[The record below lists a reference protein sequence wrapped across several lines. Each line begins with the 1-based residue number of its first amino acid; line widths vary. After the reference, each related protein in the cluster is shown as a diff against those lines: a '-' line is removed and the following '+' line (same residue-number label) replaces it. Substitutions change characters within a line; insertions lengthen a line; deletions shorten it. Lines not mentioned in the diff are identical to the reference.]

1 MSGGGAAVTLNT
13 NKKGTAARESLSS
26 SGLSVSEKGGGG
38 NNDRH
43 HHHHHHHHHPPLLT
57 HNNDTFYSHV
67 DVLASVSGSMGPHEQ
82 KALSLQHPIWEFTG
96 TGVVFVAGVPE
107 NRVSV
112 LFQQLRFE
120 EGSQSYSFVVVNAG
134 CERLV
139 LNREPVRLI
148 LFSLPTR
155 SVSGQSLALNPPLVE
170 FPPALRTVCKP
181 FVIPLSKQHVF
192 VRAKICG
199 PAWYTGSQLGV
210 AVDPS
215 WRLCSVAVTHV
226 PEGLERMQER
236 MLRRMDAYGPVAE
249 DDDVHLD
256 VYKVAYKKNVLYML
270 LVCMPRT
277 YSESALAA
285 SAVASADTILFSGV
299 FNRRPQ
305 PAAELHKPSV
315 AVAFNTTC
323 NSVADGYVPVIDPY
337 AHINQFTTP
346 TRDTVGLFVPDC
358 CGADA
363 RALYH
368 ACTWSSHKMFL
379 PKVDTAGQISSSL
392 SPPPPSTTTAAAA
405 AADDEGEA
413 AAATEKM
420 MIASAGG
427 GGAAKRPKKLAEE
440 VGRIFFLCRERAGV
454 PVKDLHAPP
463 DEVSVVV
470 SQTHMVLHPLG
481 VLVRLDALNP
491 ICVSP
496 RPQKGFN
503 PAQTKARAELQH
515 ISEHFSNLY
524 LEEIRM
530 LNSFLGG
537 EHRTAVEATVAESRK
552 FVSDAG
558 PWVPWNL
565 CDHQYKQDI
574 RLDLRF

>member
-1 MSGGGAAVTLNT
+1 MSATA
-13 NKKGTAARESLSS
+13 KKGGTAATKDSA
-26 SGLSVSEKGGGG
+26 GLSVSSGKAGSGGGKHA
-38 NNDRH
+38 H
-43 HHHHHHHHHPPLLT
+43 HG
-57 HNNDTFYSHV
+57 NDTFYSHV
-67 DVLASVSGSMGPHEQ
+67 DVLASVSGSMEPHEQ
-82 KALSLQHPIWEFTG
+82 KVLSLQHPIWEFTG

-107 NRVSV
+107 NRVAV
-112 LFQQLRFE
+112 LFQQLRFDE
-120 EGSQSYSFVVVNAG
+120 SSQSYSFVVVNAG
-134 CERLV
+134 CDRLV
-139 LNREPVRLI
+139 LEREPVRLL

-155 SVSGQSLALNPPLVE
+155 SVSGQSLPLNPPLVE

-199 PAWYTGSQLGV
+199 LAWYTGSQLGV

-215 WRLCSVAVTHV
+215 WKLCSVAVTHV
-226 PEGLERMQER
+226 PEGLERMQDH

-256 VYKVAYKKNVLYML
+256 VYRVAYKKNVLYML

-277 YSESALAA
+277 YSEAALAS

-299 FNRRPQ
+299 LNRRPQ
-305 PAAELHKPSV
+305 PVTELHKPSV

-323 NSVADGYVPVIDPY
+323 NSVSDGYIPVVDPY
-337 AHINQFTTP
+337 THINQFSTP

-358 CGADA
+358 GSDA

-368 ACTWSSHKMFL
+368 CCTWSSHKMFL
-379 PKVDTAGQISSSL
+379 PKVDTATGPASSLPSSL
-392 SPPPPSTTTAAAA
+392 S
-405 AADDEGEA
+405 DD
-413 AAATEKM
+413 
-420 MIASAGG
+420 GG
-427 GGAAKRPKKLAEE
+427 SGGSGGSGRTVVSNAKRLKLAE

-463 DEVSVVV
+463 DEVSAVV

-496 RPQKGFN
+496 MPQKGFN

-515 ISEHFSNLY
+515 ISEHFPNLY

-530 LNSFLGG
+530 LNAFLGG
-537 EHRTAVEATVAESRK
+537 EHRTAVEAAIAESRK

-558 PWVPWNL
+558 PWVPWDL
-565 CDHQYKQDI
+565 CDHQYKQNI
-574 RLDLRF
+574 KLDLRL

>member
-1 MSGGGAAVTLNT
+1 MSAT
-13 NKKGTAARESLSS
+13 KKGTAGKN
-26 SGLSVSEKGGGG
+26 SGLSVSSGKAGHANGGGG
-38 NNDRH
+38 GGSK
-43 HHHHHHHHHPPLLT
+43 HP

-67 DVLASVSGSMGPHEQ
+67 NVLASVSGSMEPHEQ
-82 KALSLQHPIWEFTG
+82 KVLSLQHPIWEFTG

-120 EGSQSYSFVVVNAG
+120 ESSQSYSFVVVNAG
-134 CERLV
+134 CDRLV
-139 LNREPVRLI
+139 LNREPVKLI

-155 SVSGQSLALNPPLVE
+155 SISGQSLALNPPLVE

-181 FVIPLSKQHVF
+181 FVISLSKQHVF
-192 VRAKICG
+192 VRAQICG
-199 PAWYTGSQLGV
+199 LAWYTGSQLGV

-215 WRLCSVAVTHV
+215 WKLCSVAVTHV
-226 PEGLERMQER
+226 PEGLERMQEH

-249 DDDVHLD
+249 DDDVHLE
-256 VYKVAYKKNVLYML
+256 VYRVAYKKNVLYML

-277 YSESALAA
+277 YSEAALAS

-305 PAAELHKPSV
+305 PMVELHKPSV

-323 NSVADGYVPVIDPY
+323 NSVSDGYIPVIDPY
-337 AHINQFTTP
+337 THINQFSTP

-358 CGADA
+358 GSDA

-368 ACTWSSHKMFL
+368 CCTWSSHKMFL
-379 PKVDTAGQISSSL
+379 PKVETAGPASLPSSL
-392 SPPPPSTTTAAAA
+392 S
-405 AADDEGEA
+405 DDG
-413 AAATEKM
+413 
-420 MIASAGG
+420 SGSGG
-427 GGAAKRPKKLAEE
+427 GSGSDGGRTVVSHAKRLKLAE
-440 VGRIFFLCRERAGV
+440 VGRIFFLCRDRTGV
-454 PVKDLHAPP
+454 PVKDLHSPP
-463 DEVSVVV
+463 DEVSAVV

-496 RPQKGFN
+496 MPQKGFN

-515 ISEHFSNLY
+515 ISEHFPNLY

-530 LNSFLGG
+530 INAFLGG
-537 EHRTAVEATVAESRK
+537 EHRTAVEATIAESRK

-558 PWVPWNL
+558 PWVPWDL
-565 CDHQYKQDI
+565 CDHQYKQNI
-574 RLDLRF
+574 KLDLRF